1 SPDDVTVDSRR
12 LREAARGMNAL
23 IVDDEPIVH
32 DILSETLEAAGFG
45 VERSDNAVAALKRLE
60 ENDYNLIIS
69 DIKMPG
75 LDGKEFYREVKKIRP
90 EALKRIIFISGDS
103 VSPETREFLKET
115 GNASLKKPF
124 NINTLNAAV
133 LKLISGK
140 P

>member
-1 SPDDVTVDSRR
+1 
-12 LREAARGMNAL
+12 
-23 IVDDEPIVH
+23 
-32 DILSETLEAAGFG
+32 
-45 VERSDNAVAALKRLE
+45 NAVAALKRLE

-90 EALKRIIFISGDS
+90 EALKRIIVISGDS